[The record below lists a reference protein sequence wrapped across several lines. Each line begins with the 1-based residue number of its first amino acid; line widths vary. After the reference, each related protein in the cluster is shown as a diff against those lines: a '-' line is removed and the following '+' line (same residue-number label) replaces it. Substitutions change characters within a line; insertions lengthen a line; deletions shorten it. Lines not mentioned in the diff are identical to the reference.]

1 MEDKRS
7 DAGLIADY
15 VESRSEKAFEK
26 LVNRHADMVYA
37 RCVRELEGDTALAE
51 EAAQAVFIVLARKA
65 GSIRK
70 RGSLSAWLFRIAR
83 NTVKNIKREE
93 SRRRARERKAVSMA
107 EQRENNL
114 QERELWE
121 QVQPHLDAAIDSLPR
136 RSREAAVLHWLEQRS
151 RKETARLLG
160 CTEKMV
166 DDRIAYA
173 RTRTQAY
180 LRKKSIVAPVGALTA
195 LLTAQTLQGAP
206 AALKGAC
213 ISAGVS
219 HAAGAL
225 AGGAVSVTIAQG
237 VIKMMMWTKIKV
249 IAAVTCGVI
258 ITGVGTG
265 VSVQAVMDFSSEA
278 LKIQTAVTQTAAA
291 GPQEIGKPFVPKG
304 GRIIAAIKAP
314 HEHPND
320 IAKICGFKWKVD
332 DTELR
337 FDVCRSAPPRRRN
350 STPYVPRY
358 DIYSL
363 NVETSRVEKRFTDIR
378 GLPKWVGFERIMTR
392 PEPDTIV
399 IYEPGGKKT
408 KISLP
413 LTDIHG
419 LSSSPDGKFA
429 AFRERKRGSG
439 PFQNR
444 IFVFPTAG
452 GRIKEIRPPRE
463 KTDNPKLKLY
473 TSMGSWTDEGKLQI
487 WSCQRE
493 RLTMY
498 GPWHMTRDLWDS
510 WLYGPQAGEFRKL
523 HKDPGY
529 INVTLGTAWF
539 HSGLDPSQ
547 YKGWIWSLSG
557 GRSLRRISAETTPF
571 SHVAGEKRLK
581 AAPAA
586 ELEILDSR
594 GKVIK
599 RMHLDRKS
607 LGNADL
613 VPLQISADHR
623 FMVASV
629 FREITHD
636 SGRGRSG
643 PAVWRIKQEKTLLLD
658 LATGNAIREIN
669 RKDLGRGQFAIMSP
683 AKGIMSVSGNAIF
696 FDGRTKT
703 WTHKAGL
710 PDSWRQDKIFYANGL
725 RRMPPGCDRLAM
737 LTRPK
742 RHFYAAGERKL
753 LVFWNSAT
761 PIQAWS
767 FSSKGGSDRGRLADG
782 GIQNVT
788 WSSGNNLLAFTAQDI
803 LYIWKPTLEPGKSG
817 PESESRDIF

>member
-1 MEDKRS
+1 MKEERS
-7 DAGLIADY
+7 DAELIADY
-15 VESRSEKAFEK
+15 AKNRSEKVFEE
-26 LVNRHADMVYA
+26 LVGRHADMVYA

-51 EAAQAVFIVLARKA
+51 EVAQAVFIVLARKA
-65 GSIRK
+65 GSIRH
-70 RGSLSAWLFRIAR
+70 RGALPAWLFRIAR
-83 NTVKNIKREE
+83 NTVKNMKREE

-107 EQRENNL
+107 EKRENNL

-121 QVQPHLDAAIDSLPR
+121 QVRPHLDAAIDSLPR
-136 RSREAAVLHWLEQRS
+136 RSREAAVLHWLEQRG

-180 LRKKSIVAPVGALTA
+180 LRKKGIVAPVGTLTA
-195 LLTAQTLQGAP
+195 LFTAQTLQGAP

-213 ISAGVS
+213 VSAGLS

-225 AGGAVSVTIAQG
+225 AGEAVSVSLAQG
-237 VIKMMMWTKIKV
+237 VIQMMMWTKIKV

-258 ITGVGTG
+258 ITGAGTG
-265 VSVQAVMDFSSEA
+265 VSVQAVMDSSSKA
-278 LKIQTAVTQTAAA
+278 LKTRTAVTQTAAA
-291 GPQEIGKPFVPKG
+291 EPSKTGKPFVPKG
-304 GRIIAAIKAP
+304 GRIIATIKAP

-320 IAKICGFKWKVD
+320 IAKICGLKWGID
-332 DTELR
+332 DKELR
-337 FDVCRSAPPRRRN
+337 FDVCRNAPPRRRN
-350 STPYVPRY
+350 NTPYVPRY

-363 NVETSRVEKRFTDIR
+363 NVETSRVEKRFADIK
-378 GLPKWVGFERIMTR
+378 GLPKWVGFKRIMTR
-392 PEPDTIV
+392 PEPDMIV
-399 IYEPGGKKT
+399 IYGPGGKKT
-408 KISLP
+408 EISLP

-419 LSSSPDGKFA
+419 LSSSPDGKHV

-439 PFQNR
+439 PFQDR
-444 IFVFPTAG
+444 IFVFPTADG
-452 GRIKEIRPPRE
+452 SPKEIKPPRE

-473 TSMGSWTDEGKLQI
+473 TSMGFWTAEGKLQI

-493 RLTMY
+493 RLTIY

-510 WLYGPQAGEFRKL
+510 WLYDPQAGEFRKL

-529 INVTLGTAWF
+529 MNATLGMAWF

-557 GRSLRRISAETTPF
+557 GRSLRRISAEKTPF
-571 SHVAGEKRLK
+571 SRIAGEKRFK

-599 RMHLDRKS
+599 RVHLDRKS
-607 LGNADL
+607 LDNADL

-623 FMVASV
+623 YMVASV
-629 FREITHD
+629 FHEIAHD

-643 PAVWRIKQEKTLLLD
+643 PAVWHIKQEKTVLLD
-658 LATGNAIREIN
+658 MAIGKAVREIN
-669 RKDLGRGQFAIMSP
+669 RADLGHGQFAIMSP
-683 AKGIMSVSGNAIF
+683 AEGIMSVSGNEIS
-696 FDGRTKT
+696 FDGQIRT
-703 WTHKAGL
+703 WTHKADL
-710 PDSWRQDKIFYANGL
+710 PDSWRKDKVIYPG
-725 RRMPPGCDRLAM
+725 RSWRMPPGCDRLAM

-742 RHFYAAGERKL
+742 SHFYAAGERKL

-788 WSSGNNLLAFTAQDI
+788 WSSGKNLLAFTAQDI

-817 PESESRDIF
+817 SESGPRDIF